1 MWIDDDLGVTVWIS
15 TRDPDVTVA
24 VDANERHVAV
34 TLGNDV
40 HGEVLNMTFS
50 DPAALRTLGSQLLAA
65 GRKLAELSE

>member
-15 TRDPDVTVA
+15 ARDPAVTVT
-24 VDANERHVAV
+24 VDTSERNVAV

-50 DPAALRTLGSQLLAA
+50 DPAALHLLGSQLLEAS
-65 GRKLAELSE
+65 RRLAEIHD